1 MNKTDIY
8 ALKQIKGVGDKSILN
23 VISSKLC
30 IHDIISMDEESLGQ
44 FIKGSRKVDA
54 INEIQNNFSY
64 YQDLADQKLLGF
76 ESNEILVISI
86 MDEKYPLLYKG
97 IKKPPVFLY
106 VKGNGSLLKYQKSI
120 AIVGTR
126 ECSERGE
133 KIAKNTAKYFAE
145 RDFNIV
151 SGLALGIDT
160 AAHKGAISVK
170 GKTTA
175 IVVDIKEIFP
185 SENKQLTED
194 ILDYDGVLISENEP
208 GAFVNRGLFV
218 SRDRLQSGLSLAV
231 FPIETDVKGGTMH
244 TIGFAKEQ
252 NRLLYAPDLT
262 QIPYDIDYNKISGI
276 KKIIDDGTA
285 TPYTA
290 EDYEKIIDD
299 IEVKR
304 KELFNEMNKDELTLG
319 F

>member
-1 MNKTDIY
+1 MNKSDLY

-23 VISSKLC
+23 VISSNLQ
-30 IHDIISMDEESLGQ
+30 IQDFISMNKESLGQ
-44 FIKGSRKVDA
+44 FIKGSRKGDA
-54 INEIQNNFSY
+54 INEIHENFSY
-64 YQDLADQKLLGF
+64 YQDLAEQKLMKF
-76 ESNEILVISI
+76 NSNEIYVISY
-86 MDEKYPLLYKG
+86 MDEKYPLLYKK

-106 VKGNGSLLKYQKSI
+106 VKGNLSLLKYQKSI

-126 ECSERGE
+126 DCSIHGE
-133 KIAKNTAKYFAE
+133 KIARNTSKYFAE

-160 AAHKGAISVK
+160 AAHKGAITVK

-175 IVVDIKEIFP
+175 VVVDVKEIFP
-185 SENKQLTED
+185 SENKQLAED
-194 ILDYDGVLISENEP
+194 ILACNGILISENEP

-231 FPIETDVKGGTMH
+231 FPIETDIKGGTMH

-252 NRLLYAPDLT
+252 NRLLYAPDIT
-262 QIPYDIDYNKISGI
+262 QIPYDFEFNKIRGI
-276 KKIIDDGTA
+276 KKIIDEGTA
-285 TPYTA
+285 QSYTS
-290 EDYEKIIDD
+290 EDYEKIIAD
-299 IEVKR
+299 IELKQ
-304 KELFNEMNKDELTLG
+304 KELFNEINKDELTLG

>member
-1 MNKTDIY
+1 MNKSDIY

-23 VISSKLC
+23 VISSKLQ
-30 IHDIISMDEESLGQ
+30 IQDIISMDEESLGQ

-54 INEIQNNFSY
+54 INEIQNNYSY
-64 YQDLADQKLLGF
+64 YQDVAEQKLLDF
-76 ESNEILVISI
+76 ESNEINVISY
-86 MDEKYPLLYKG
+86 MDEKYPLLYKK

-106 VKGNGSLLKYQKSI
+106 VKGNISLLKYQNSI

-126 ECSERGE
+126 DCSNHGE
-133 KIAKNTAKYFAE
+133 KIARNTAKYFAE

-175 IVVDIKEIFP
+175 VVVDIKKIFP
-185 SENKQLTED
+185 SENKQLSEN
-194 ILDYDGVLISENEP
+194 ILNCDGVLISENEP

-231 FPIETDVKGGTMH
+231 FPVETDVKGGTMH
-244 TIGFAKEQ
+244 TVGFAQEQ
-252 NRLLYAPDLT
+252 NRLLFCPD
-262 QIPYDIDYNKISGI
+262 ISKINYEQGFSKIRGI
-276 KKIIDDGTA
+276 EKLINENIAK
-285 TPYTA
+285 PYTKNTYK
-290 EDYEKIIDD
+290 EILVFLEEKR
-299 IEVKR
+299 VK
-304 KELFNEMNKDELTLG
+304 LLTTNKQGNLTLG
-319 F
+319 L